1 MLQLCGTLCAKSF
14 IVALAALAATA
25 SFAQSSVTL
34 SGSINVGVMDTGAA
48 GEKAGVASLG
58 NGANA
63 INIAS
68 SEDLGGGLRGGFT
81 GQIRYLANTGDVNS
95 AGLATI
101 TNNVAASSGNQLLHA
116 ANAFISGGFGTVRI
130 GKIAEAGSCAF
141 DPWGCTSGAG
151 LMAGSTGG
159 VSALVGAGTQANSV
173 SYATP
178 AISGFSAGYQTT
190 LTTPDRAR
198 ERSVL
203 NLGYAQGPVSLAY
216 VQVKGGGNSLAPN
229 PSSSAVGTTGDDVNL
244 KQDFV
249 GASYDF
255 GVARIGV
262 SNSKTKLAGA
272 TSADVNAVTATA
284 PMGAFTLLAGYAKD
298 KAKAADKDTRTAFG
312 VNYALSKR
320 TTLGADLFKAEAGA
334 GTGTGFV
341 VRVGHT
347 F

>member
-1 MLQLCGTLCAKSF
+1 
-14 IVALAALAATA
+14 
-25 SFAQSSVTL
+25 
-34 SGSINVGVMDTGAA
+34 MDTGAS
-48 GEKAGVASLG
+48 GTKAGVASLG

-81 GQIRYLANTGDVNS
+81 GQIRYSAATGDVNS
-95 AGLATI
+95 AGLAPI
-101 TNNVAASSGNQLLHA
+101 TNNVASSSGNQLLHA
-116 ANAFISGGFGTVRI
+116 ANAFISGGFGTVRV

-141 DPWGCTSGAG
+141 DPWGCTAGAG

-159 VSALVGAGTQANSV
+159 VSALVGAGTQANSI

-178 AISGFSAGYQTT
+178 TINGFGGGYQTT
-190 LTTPDRAR
+190 LTTPDRAK

-203 NLGYAQGPVSLAY
+203 NLNYAKGPLALGF

-229 PSSSAVGTTGDDVNL
+229 PTSAAVGTTGNNINL
-244 KQDFV
+244 TQNFI
-249 GASYDF
+249 GARYNLGF
-255 GVARIGV
+255 ATLGV
-262 SNSKTKLAGA
+262 SNSKTKLAGV
-272 TSADVNAVTATA
+272 TSADVNAFTATA
-284 PMGAFTLLAGYAKD
+284 PMGAYTLLAGFAKD
-298 KAKAADKDTRTAFG
+298 KTKAANADTRTAVG

>member
-1 MLQLCGTLCAKSF
+1 MKKTL
-14 IVALAALAATA
+14 IALATLAAAGTA
-25 SFAQSSVTL
+25 FAQSSVTL
-34 SGSINVGVMDTGAA
+34 SGSINVGVMDTGRA

-81 GQIRYLANTGDVNS
+81 GQIRYSAATGDVNS
-95 AGLATI
+95 AGLAPI
-101 TNNVAASSGNQLLHA
+101 TNNVASSSGNQLLHA
-116 ANAFISGGFGTVRI
+116 ANAFISGGFGTVRV

-141 DPWGCTSGAG
+141 DPWGCTAGAG

-159 VSALVGAGTQANSV
+159 VNALVGAGTQANSV

-178 AISGFSAGYQTT
+178 TINGFSGGYQTT
-190 LTTPDRAR
+190 VTNPDRAK

-203 NLGYAQGPVSLAY
+203 NLNYAKGPLAVGL

-229 PSSSAVGTTGDDVNL
+229 PTAAAIGTTGNNVDLTQN
-244 KQDFV
+244 FV
-249 GASYDF
+249 GARYNLGF
-255 GVARIGV
+255 ATLGV
-262 SNSKTKLAGA
+262 SNSKTELAGV
-272 TSADVNAVTATA
+272 TSADVNTLSATA
-284 PMGAFTLLAGYAKD
+284 PMGAYTLLAGFAKD
-298 KAKAADKDTRTAFG
+298 KTKAANADTRTAVG

-334 GTGTGFV
+334 NTGNGFV
-341 VRVGHT
+341 LRVGHT